1 MNIFSPKNVRIIILV
16 VIVIV
21 AIVLIVSGATYT
33 TTILDTQSP
42 EGRYKVDVTGKVI
55 HIVSLG
61 SESRYRVG
69 YTDVDWELQEPE
81 DVDFFPDLGP
91 FWFWETSNVDV
102 KAILQHDDE
111 IVADATQS
119 LGSFSTIISGDKPF
133 DLHMKN
139 IEPSEELFT
148 LYLEI
153 YEGNNLKYRVEH
165 SSWYMLPKVT

>member
-1 MNIFSPKNVRIIILV
+1 MNVKIMRML
-16 VIVIV
+16 IV
-21 AIVLIVSGATYT
+21 AIVAIVALVLIVSGATYT

-61 SESRYRVG
+61 SEARYRVG
-69 YTDVDWELQEPE
+69 YTDVDWEFQEPE
-81 DVDFFPDLGP
+81 DIEFFPDLNP

-102 KAILQHDDE
+102 KAILYEGDD

-119 LGSFSTIISGDKPF
+119 LGSFNTIIGSDKPF

-139 IEPSEELFT
+139 IKPSEESFT

-153 YEGNNLKYRVEH
+153 YEGNNRKYRVEH
-165 SSWYMLPKVT
+165 STWNMLPKVS